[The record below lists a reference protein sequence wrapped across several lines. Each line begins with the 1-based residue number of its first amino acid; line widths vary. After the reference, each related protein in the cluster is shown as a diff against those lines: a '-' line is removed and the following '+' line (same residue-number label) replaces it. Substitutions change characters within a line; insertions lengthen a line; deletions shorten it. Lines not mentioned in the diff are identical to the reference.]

1 MIFVPDG
8 SGTFNAILVPS
19 VAPDVVASLLV
30 EATSPLLRARA
41 EWDFAVLEPSSN
53 LVPGLVELVP
63 AHAVGQIPV
72 GQGRPAVHLQRRR
85 GFMSPRKS

>member
-8 SGTFNAILVPS
+8 SGTFNTILVPS

-53 LVPGLVELVP
+53 LVP
-63 AHAVGQIPV
+63 
-72 GQGRPAVHLQRRR
+72 
-85 GFMSPRKS
+85 